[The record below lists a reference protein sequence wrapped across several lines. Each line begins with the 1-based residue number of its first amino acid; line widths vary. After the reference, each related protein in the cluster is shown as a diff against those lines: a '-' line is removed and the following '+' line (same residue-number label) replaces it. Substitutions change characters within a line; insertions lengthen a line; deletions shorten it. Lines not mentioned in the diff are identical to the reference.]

1 MDHRIDAVSREDR
14 AARFEAASM
23 SSFLQRRALPAAA
36 AAGAEAATPT
46 GPLEGSAVVPGIDVF
61 ERQAASPESIQTIH
75 LRARVRAVSD
85 VESAARAGMD
95 LLERAAGTA
104 HELRSILARLDE
116 LTGAGTRTEGP
127 WAADL
132 RRMQNEVQQLL
143 NALRY
148 QQGTSIDGSTLGDAL
163 RGDIESARADA
174 A

>member
-1 MDHRIDAVSREDR
+1 M
-14 AARFEAASM
+14 
-23 SSFLQRRALPAAA
+23 
-36 AAGAEAATPT
+36 
-46 GPLEGSAVVPGIDVF
+46 EGTAIVPGVDVY
-61 ERQAASPESIQTIH
+61 EKAAASPESIQALH

-85 VESAARAGMD
+85 VEVAAQAGMD
-95 LLERAAGTA
+95 LLQRASNTA

-116 LTGAGTRTEGP
+116 LTGAGSGTQGP
-127 WAADL
+127 WSADL